1 MIESKTKTTSEI
13 STIFSE
19 EQLEQIRKILF
30 ASSSSSTSLMAK
42 NGIIMTA
49 FGGLTEKCEPWIID
63 CGATDHMTRCEQCSR
78 HMHQVLVIIK

>member
-42 NGIIMTA
+42 
-49 FGGLTEKCEPWIID
+49 KWYHYD
-63 CGATDHMTRCEQCSR
+63 CVWWSYGKM
-78 HMHQVLVIIK
+78 

>member
-49 FGGLTEKCEPWIID
+49 FGGLTEKGGSLIVGQQTI
-63 CGATDHMTRCEQCSR
+63 
-78 HMHQVLVIIK
+78 